1 MGASP
6 SPRKNPF
13 MAQGLLPGITLRLD
27 VSSGGEGETLVTR
40 VEDVDDGQIAI
51 LVPMRNLR
59 PRPFASGTL
68 VHAHYFHQQK
78 RWMFLTEVSGHSAD
92 GMYEYLR
99 LPGAIENTER
109 RRNFR
114 LPAAI
119 KPETIYRL
127 VVDAETE
134 EPELIEGTIVDLS
147 EGGCCLSTRSFA
159 QAGERFGLHALLPEA
174 GEIQARLRVNFV
186 RDPQPGNRNR
196 RLHCEFTDIS
206 RAHRDVI
213 ARYMMRRQ
221 LEMRR
226 RGQL

>member
-1 MGASP
+1 
-6 SPRKNPF
+6 

-27 VSSGGEGETLVTR
+27 VSSGGDGETHVTR
-40 VEDVDDGQIAI
+40 VEDVAQGHIAI
-51 LVPMRNLR
+51 LVPMRGLR
-59 PRPFASGTL
+59 PRPFATGTL
-68 VHAHYFHQQK
+68 VHAHYIHQQK
-78 RWMFLTEVSGHSAD
+78 RWMFVTEVEGHSDD

-99 LPGAIENTER
+99 LPGAIDSTER

-119 KPETIYRL
+119 KPESVYRM

-147 EGGCCLSTRSFA
+147 EGGCCLSTRSFSMP
-159 QAGERFGLHALLPEA
+159 GERFGLHAILPEA
-174 GEIQARLRVNFV
+174 GEIKARMRVTFV
-186 RDPQPGNRNR
+186 REPQSGNRNR
-196 RLHCEFTDIS
+196 RLHFEFTDIN
-206 RAHRDVI
+206 RADRDII

>member
-1 MGASP
+1 MGGLP
-6 SPRKNPF
+6 LRRKNPF

-27 VSSGGEGETLVTR
+27 ISSGGEGETHVTR
-40 VEDVDDGQIAI
+40 VEDVSDHIAI
-51 LVPMRNLR
+51 LVPMRGLR
-59 PRPFASGTL
+59 PRPFATGTL
-68 VHAHYFHQQK
+68 VHAHYIYQQK
-78 RWMFLTEVSGHSAD
+78 RWMFLTEVAGHSQD
-92 GMYEYLR
+92 GTYEFLR
-99 LPGAIENTER
+99 LPGAIESTER

-127 VVDAETE
+127 VVDAETD

-159 QAGERFGLHALLPEA
+159 LAGERFGFHAILPEA
-174 GEIQARLRVNFV
+174 GEIRARMRVNSI
-186 RDPQPGNRNR
+186 REPQPGNRNR

-206 RAHRDVI
+206 RADRDII

>member
-1 MGASP
+1 
-6 SPRKNPF
+6 
-13 MAQGLLPGITLRLD
+13 
-27 VSSGGEGETLVTR
+27 VTR
-40 VEDVDDGQIAI
+40 VEDIADGHISI

-59 PRPFASGTL
+59 PRPFSAGTL

-78 RWMFLTEVSGHSAD
+78 RWMFITEVAGHSED
-92 GMYEYLR
+92 GMFEFLR

-119 KPETIYRL
+119 RPDTIYRL

-134 EPELIEGTIVDLS
+134 DPELIEGTIVDLS
-147 EGGCCLSTRSFA
+147 EGGCCLSTRSLA
-159 QAGERFGLHALLPEA
+159 IPGERLGLRALLPEA
-174 GEIQARLRVNFV
+174 GEIHARLRVNFV
-186 RDPQPGNRNR
+186 REPQPGNRNR

>member
-1 MGASP
+1 MGGLP
-6 SPRKNPF
+6 LQRKNPF
-13 MAQGLLPGITLRLD
+13 MAQGLMPGITIRLD
-27 VSSGGEGETLVTR
+27 VSSGGEGETHVTR
-40 VEDVDDGQIAI
+40 VEGVEENIAI
-51 LVPMRNLR
+51 LVPMRGLR
-59 PRPFASGTL
+59 PRPFTAGTL
-68 VHAHYFHQQK
+68 VHAHYVHQQK
-78 RWMFLTEVSGHSAD
+78 RWMFVTEVEGHSSD
-92 GMYEYLR
+92 GMFEYLR
-99 LPGAIENTER
+99 LPAAIESTER

-119 KPETIYRL
+119 RPESIYRI

-134 EPELIEGTIVDLS
+134 EPELLEGTVVDLS
-147 EGGCCLSTRSFA
+147 EGGCCISTRSFA
-159 QAGERFGLHALLPEA
+159 MPGERLGLNALLPEA
-174 GEIQARLRVNFV
+174 GDIQARMRINTV
-186 RDPQPGNRNR
+186 RDPERGNRNR

>member
-1 MGASP
+1 
-6 SPRKNPF
+6 
-13 MAQGLLPGITLRLD
+13 MAQGLMPGITIRLD
-27 VSSGGEGETLVTR
+27 VSSGGEGETHVTR
-40 VEDVDDGQIAI
+40 VEGVEENIAI
-51 LVPMRNLR
+51 LVPMRGLR
-59 PRPFASGTL
+59 PRPFTAGTL
-68 VHAHYFHQQK
+68 VHAHYVHQQK
-78 RWMFLTEVSGHSAD
+78 RWMFVTEVEGHSSD
-92 GMYEYLR
+92 GMFEYLR
-99 LPGAIENTER
+99 LPAAIESTER

-119 KPETIYRL
+119 RPESIYRI

-134 EPELIEGTIVDLS
+134 EPELLEGTVVDLS
-147 EGGCCLSTRSFA
+147 EGGCCISTRSFA
-159 QAGERFGLHALLPEA
+159 MPGERLGLNALLPEA
-174 GEIQARLRVNFV
+174 GDIQARMRINTV
-186 RDPQPGNRNR
+186 RDPERGNRNR